1 MKEQEVLWFDMANFT
16 SDDLN
21 ESIALLNAQ
30 GKRVVNI
37 SITERHVGPSMTYL
51 TACLL
56 CEKA

>member
-1 MKEQEVLWFDMANFT
+1 MKEQEVFWFDMSETFT

-37 SITERHVGPSMTYL
+37 SFPESRISGTIMV
-51 TACLL
+51 CLL
-56 CEKA
+56 CEEA